1 MRDAR
6 GVVFNARR
14 ELDEIGGKSVL
25 SIIGSDGQPRSSG
38 IRNFDELAKVLAEAE
53 IGFRPELKLFRTD
66 TEMLYDPK
74 SKMWPVRDQ
83 GTSRGT
89 CVPFAA
95 LAALELD
102 VLRKQDPPTGVD
114 YAEEFVYARSRK
126 ELGHLGPFKEPKD
139 DTGGATFLV
148 QAAKALI
155 DFGVPPEERLPYK
168 YIQNDPDWTASVSQ
182 RVSDE
187 ALLNRLDEGRVF
199 VTLKILCRPEI
210 EDELTEPFFETEAL
224 VVEFIQAS
232 LLSGAAVSI
241 TLPVYPTGNRSPWT
255 VGNAWK
261 TGVIPDLTDAV
272 KRAGS
277 NKVGHAVCIIGMVPD
292 PAAAEGEIKGWFI
305 FRNSWGTRFGYAR
318 PQNPVLDKV
327 LAPGYGAISFAHV
340 AEACWGMMALLPSG

>member
-6 GVVFNARR
+6 GVVFNVRR
-14 ELDEIGGKSVL
+14 ELEEIGGTPVL

-38 IRNFDELAKVLAEAE
+38 IRNFDELVKVLAEAE
-53 IGFRPELKLFRTD
+53 ISFRPQLKLFRTGP
-66 TEMLYDPK
+66 EMLYDPK
-74 SKMWPVRDQ
+74 SKIWPVRDQ

-102 VLRKQDPPTGVD
+102 VLRSQDPPTGVD

-126 ELGHLGPFKEPKD
+126 ELGHLGPGKEPGN
-139 DTGGATFLV
+139 DTSGATFLV
-148 QAAKALI
+148 QAARALI

-168 YIQNDPDWTASVSQ
+168 YIQNDPAWTAPVSQ
-182 RVSDE
+182 SVSDE
-187 ALLNRLDEGRVF
+187 ALLNRLDKSRVF
-199 VTLKILCRPEI
+199 VTLKIHRRPEI
-210 EDELTEPFFETEAL
+210 ENELTEPFFEKESL

-241 TLPVYPTGNRSPWT
+241 TLPVYPTGNHSPWT

-272 KRAGS
+272 KEAGS
-277 NKVGHAVCIIGMVPD
+277 NKIGHAVCIIGMVPD
-292 PAAAEGEIKGWFI
+292 PGAAEGEIKGWFI

-327 LAPGYGAISFAHV
+327 LAPGYGAISFSHV
-340 AEACWGMMALLPSG
+340 AEGCWGMMALLPSG